1 MKIFPFRKT
10 LSISTSL
17 CGLLV
22 GFLISPIA
30 PAHAT
35 GSYSLTK
42 TYTSSLE
49 GTVARVN
56 GIVYG
61 FKDSS
66 HMYAFN
72 EATDTLTTTVNL
84 TTTVSQFFIAA
95 NDKIVGF
102 TNNGNLYYF
111 QAGVESSAHVSGIQP
126 CGAGSWSQVNGITAS
141 DNYLLV
147 TCYTNKTLY
156 LFDVS
161 NGVTPVE
168 IADAKLS
175 WTPLKAAIAN
185 GYAYVGDFTSGSN
198 VRKISLTALSSF
210 PYTLMNETT
219 TVIAST
225 NISAGLDI
233 SSNPFNTRLI
243 KDSNSIWATSASGG
257 TAIKLTKINIA
268 SNVVTTTTLTDYVSG
283 VNPRYALGDIS
294 SDGTTVF
301 LSFGQN
307 VSVVAF
313 DVATSTPSL
322 IANPSQTSLIGM
334 QVASNSFW
342 VSGPTGF
349 LRYSLP
355 SSSNSNSNASDEAR
369 RKRQAEIDAA
379 SNTLVQKIKA
389 GDTVVNPDFIAAD
402 VQQFNAEIAKK
413 ANADFQVAAKAKDF
427 GFPNVRTIVTK
438 WGIYQDI
445 ENGVR
450 STVTGRTASAAGL
463 IPAGVVQ
470 KQLLISRVQNVAPA
484 QRATVEQID
493 KLIADLAKV
502 DADRKAKL
510 AAVVKRHS

>member
-1 MKIFPFRKT
+1 MKISQFRKT
-10 LSISTSL
+10 VSVSISVSAL
-17 CGLLV
+17 FFGFLV
-22 GFLISPIA
+22 GPVA

-35 GSYSLTK
+35 SSYSVTK

-49 GTVARVN
+49 GTIARVN
-56 GIVYG
+56 GIIYG

-185 GYAYVGDFTSGSN
+185 GYAYIGDLTSGSN
-198 VRKISLTALSSF
+198 VRKISLASLNSY

-219 TVIAST
+219 TVLSST
-225 NISAGLDI
+225 TISAGLDI
-233 SSNPFNTRLI
+233 ATNPFNMRL
-243 KDSNSIWATSASGG
+243 KTDASSVWATSASGG
-257 TAIKLTKINIA
+257 TAIKLTKIDIA
-268 SNVVTTTTLTDYVSG
+268 SNAVSTTTLTDYVSG
-283 VNPRYALGDIS
+283 VSPRYALGDIS

-313 DVATSTPSL
+313 DIGTSTPSL

-355 SSSNSNSNASDEAR
+355 AVSNSDGSAEER
-369 RKRQAEIDAA
+369 RKRQAAIDAA
-379 SNTLVQKIKA
+379 RLKIVTMVKNKQSITNTELRDADMYSLNPELVA
-389 GDTVVNPDFIAAD
+389 
-402 VQQFNAEIAKK
+402 K
-413 ANADFQVAAKAKDF
+413 ANAELAVAGKSSSF
-427 GFPNVRTIVTK
+427 GFKEVDTVINK
-438 WGIYQDI
+438 YSLYQDI
-445 ENGVR
+445 ENSLPAR
-450 STVTGRTASAAGL
+450 VTGRATVAAGIL
-463 IPAGVVQ
+463 PKTVPF
-470 KQLLISRVQNVAPA
+470 KQLLIKELMNSSPYSRQTVA
-484 QRATVEQID
+484 QID
-493 KLIADLAKV
+493 ELIAEIAK
-502 DADRKAKL
+502 AQLDRKTKV
-510 AAVVKRHS
+510 AALLNKTK